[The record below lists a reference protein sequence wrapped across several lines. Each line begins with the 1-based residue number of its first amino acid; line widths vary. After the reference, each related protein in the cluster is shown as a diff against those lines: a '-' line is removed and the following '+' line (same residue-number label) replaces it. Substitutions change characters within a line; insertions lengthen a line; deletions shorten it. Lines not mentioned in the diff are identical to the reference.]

1 MVEVGVGGGGGGG
14 ADVPAELTDFP
25 DLVHV
30 KSWKKPWKGLFCGQR
45 ERTGG
50 EAV

>member
-1 MVEVGVGGGGGGG
+1 MVGVGGVGGGGG

-30 KSWKKPWKGLFCGQR
+30 KS
-45 ERTGG
+45 
-50 EAV
+50 